1 MATTNVIQKVKSKI
15 PRFLFE
21 EKAYFWI
28 FLIVSILIGIQ
39 KDIQGHR
46 FYNNYLIYKTS
57 FSHLICEMNLYIR
70 YWNEYEDLF
79 LYSPTFA
86 VIIAPL
92 SFLPIYIQVVLWC
105 SLDAILLFYAIRL
118 LPFDNKNNRIIIY
131 CFIFIEYVTCI
142 QHMQVAPM
150 VTAFIIFAFISFEK
164 GKPGRAAFFI
174 VLAAFIK
181 IYAIGAAVMFLMYPG
196 KLKFI
201 GRMFLFGV
209 VFLLAPLLFVSY
221 HQLLWQYHNWYD
233 VMMTIHKSEETGIEP
248 NIQVP
253 LSVMGVLKFWFNF
266 APPAIYIQLIGTAI
280 MCLPFFRFSSFKN
293 VKFRLFILSS
303 LLVWAMIFNHI
314 AESPS
319 YIVVVVGVAIWYA
332 NSAKDKFSTI
342 LMIAVLLLTILPPT
356 SLFPRYISDNY
367 IKPYAIMAFP
377 CILVWIVTQYE
388 LIFQQ
393 YSNSLEG

>member
-1 MATTNVIQKVKSKI
+1 MATDSIMQKIKSKI
-15 PRFLFE
+15 PAFLLE
-21 EKAYFWI
+21 EKTYFWI
-28 FLIVSILIGIQ
+28 FLVVSIFNGIQ
-39 KDIQGHR
+39 KDIQGPK

-70 YWNEYEDLF
+70 YWNEYADLF

-92 SFLPIYIQVVLWC
+92 SYLPIYIQVVLWC
-105 SLDAILLFYAIRL
+105 CLDSILLFTAIRL
-118 LPFDNKNNRIIIY
+118 LPFEDKKNRIIIY

-174 VLAAFIK
+174 VLATFIK
-181 IYAIGAAVMFLMYPG
+181 IYAIGAVVMFLMYPD

-201 GRMFLFGV
+201 GRMVLFSV
-209 VFLLAPLLFVSY
+209 AFLLAPLLFVSY

-233 VMMTIHKSEETGIEP
+233 VMTTIHKSEETGIEP
-248 NIQVP
+248 NIKVP

-280 MCLPFFRFSSFKN
+280 MCLPFFRSGLFKN
-293 VKFRLFILSS
+293 VKFRLYILSS

-332 NSAKDKFSTI
+332 TSTKDKFSTI
-342 LMIAVLLLTILPPT
+342 LMVGVLIFTILPPT

-367 IKPYAIMAFP
+367 IKPYAIIAFP
-377 CILVWIVTQYE
+377 CIVVWIVTQYN
-388 LIFQQ
+388 LMFKQ
-393 YSNSLEG
+393 YRDSLEV